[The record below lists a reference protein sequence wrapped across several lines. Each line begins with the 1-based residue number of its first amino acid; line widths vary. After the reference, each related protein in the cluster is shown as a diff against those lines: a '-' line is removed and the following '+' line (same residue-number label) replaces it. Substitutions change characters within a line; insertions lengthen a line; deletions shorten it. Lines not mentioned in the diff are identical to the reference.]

1 MYNPLTHILYVTD
14 ENQLRSLAV
23 KNEVVEELPC
33 ECLHAMHILKFSYS
47 NY

>member
-23 KNEVVEELPC
+23 KNEVVEELPY